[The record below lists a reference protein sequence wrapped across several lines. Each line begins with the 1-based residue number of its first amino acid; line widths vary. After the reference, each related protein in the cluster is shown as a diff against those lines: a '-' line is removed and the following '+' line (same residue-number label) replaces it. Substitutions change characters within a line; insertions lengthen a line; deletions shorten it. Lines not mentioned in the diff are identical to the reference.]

1 MATKIIMAK
10 TAKKSARKSAKKA
23 AIIAMAAA
31 IGSTSVGDMQEAA
44 SAAMRDM
51 KHSQG
56 IDAFALS
63 YTWDPFDGFIA

>member
-1 MATKIIMAK
+1 MATMTMAS
-10 TAKKSARKSAKKA
+10 TAKKSARKSAKRA

-31 IGSTSVGDMQEAA
+31 IGSTGVGDMQEAA